1 MSLLLSGFV
10 LLFLLTQ
17 QYGIFFRG
25 VLVSSLGCVRRLG
38 ADSEVVR
45 GSLKFLEVS
54 MGQKLYLRENIN
66 LIKRAKK
73 VMKKAISPFN
83 HRQKQVKIITCSCT

>member
-1 MSLLLSGFV
+1 MLRS
-10 LLFLLTQ
+10 
-17 QYGIFFRG
+17 
-25 VLVSSLGCVRRLG
+25 
-38 ADSEVVR
+38 R

-83 HRQKQVKIITCSCT
+83 HRQKQVKNPNLQLHLK